1 MSKNNTVQKQN
12 TPTLNNKWFTDI
24 HVIND
29 GIFTSYKNYG
39 TLYNN
44 VNKTL
49 SNTEVDDDLYNYL
62 KDVVF
67 ELDTDNTF
75 KDATM
80 EMYLH
85 KDNDDADMDVDDPTD
100 KNIIKTLG
108 RYHAY
113 LKLMCV
119 VVDQYNPRCCF
130 LKATFKPK
138 FDKGNLI
145 HLIRKNVQIDPEL
158 LANFIL
164 EHHVKGYMQISS
176 IEGAEDLIYYYDR
189 NTHKVT
195 QFKKAVVKRKVQHLV
210 HQIYS
215 GFRSENSKAEKQV
228 VDTVMNLI
236 PNADDLDA
244 NLIDK
249 YTEEHPQHVWFKNGI
264 YDIEQD
270 QLIEHKHTQYL
281 RQHHDYNL
289 PVANDD
295 EEPLTLQ
302 YLETKCPKTLNRLNL
317 LVGNASEYMTTLLGY
332 SFMHTHKLWNIV
344 TFLYDPNGSSGKSF
358 FIGNVI
364 EKMFGS
370 ANIQSVGLNQLSA
383 NRFASSD
390 MVGKE
395 MNLVTEVDDSHF
407 NAELINNLKKIS
419 GGDTVRV
426 EAKFKQGKPAALY
439 SKMLFSMNKGLP
451 QVSTSLQDGGVL
463 RRIVIVPTTGHKPTA
478 KDKEDFTQ
486 TVINEELPYF
496 ALYCMKKFNQHYQNG
511 VFNDFSPVD
520 VNNPLVTN
528 EMAMQTRKFIDKD
541 NRILQ
546 FFIYKAIDYL
556 DNTTNEIT
564 SQQDMIDVLVEMLK
578 YYPKSTMKDDFI
590 NWFKSVEEYKNDKGL
605 KKYFKDNMDQQFS
618 GFGLNME
625 SRTRVRHPKTGK
637 TIDVLQEKAIPHIVE
652 RIVEH
657 LNYEDYTNKQHED
670 NTKSFNP
677 NIVNF
682 GGGSN
687 A

>member
-1 MSKNNTVQKQN
+1 MSKNNTVQKQKK
-12 TPTLNNKWFTDI
+12 PTLNNKWFTDI

-75 KDATM
+75 NDATM

-85 KDNDDADMDVDDPTD
+85 KDNDDADIDVDDPTD
-100 KNIIKTLG
+100 KRIIKTLG

-113 LKLMCV
+113 LKLMCI

-176 IEGAEDLIYYYDR
+176 MDGAEDLVYFYDR
-189 NTHKVT
+189 ITHKVT
-195 QFKKAVVKRKVQHLV
+195 QFKKNVVKRKVQHLV

-236 PNADDLDA
+236 PNADDING

-249 YTEEHPQHVWFKNGI
+249 YTEEHPHLIWFKNGV
-264 YDIEQD
+264 YDIKKD
-270 QLIEHKHTQYL
+270 KMIEHSPKHYL
-281 RQHHDYNL
+281 RQHHDYKL
-289 PVANDD
+289 PISVND
-295 EEPLTLQ
+295 ETSMSLSELEIKCQRTLH
-302 YLETKCPKTLNRLNL
+302 RLNL
-317 LVGNASEYMTTLLGY
+317 LVGDASEYMITLLGY
-332 SFMHTHKLWNIV
+332 GFVHTHKIWNAI
-344 TFLYDPNGSSGKSF
+344 TFLYDPNGASGKSF
-358 FIGNVI
+358 FINSVV

-370 ANIQSVGLNQLSA
+370 ANIQNVGLTQFSKNK
-383 NRFASSD
+383 FASSD
-390 MVGKE
+390 MAGKE
-395 MNLVTEVDDSHF
+395 MNLVTEVDNSHF
-407 NAELINNLKKIS
+407 NTELMNNLKQIS
-419 GGDTVRV
+419 GGDSIRV
-426 EAKFKQGKPAALY
+426 EAKFKAGKSVGLY
-439 SKMLFSMNKGLP
+439 SKLLFAMNKALP
-451 QVSTSLQDGGVL
+451 NMGTSLQEGGMW
-463 RRIVIVPTTGHKPTA
+463 RRMVVIPTTGYKPTS
-478 KDKEDFTQ
+478 KDKKSFTQ
-486 TVINEELPYF
+486 EVINEELPYF
-496 ALYCMKKFNQHYQNG
+496 SLYCMKKFKQHYQNDIFDK
-511 VFNDFSPVD
+511 FNPID
-520 VNNPLVTN
+520 VSHPLITN
-528 EMAMQTRKFIDKD
+528 EIAMITRKFIDSD

-546 FFIYKAIDYL
+546 FFIYKSIDYL
-556 DNTTNEIT
+556 ENTTKEIT
-564 SQQDMIDVLVEMLK
+564 SKQNMFDILVEMLK

-590 NWFKSVEEYKNDKGL
+590 NWFKTVEEYKNDKGL
-605 KKYFKDNMDQQFS
+605 KKYFKENMDQQFS

-625 SRTRVRHPKTGK
+625 SRTRIRHPETGK

-657 LNYEDYTNKQHED
+657 LNYEDYTNKQYED
-670 NTKSFNP
+670 NTKSFNS

-682 GGGSN
+682 GGDSN